1 MSSGSII
8 GLVIGVSVF
17 TLLIGLVLGF
27 CIAQKYFKK
36 QLEENPPITRDQVK
50 AMYRQMGRTPS
61 ESQINSIM
69 ETMKRQTKKNG

>member
-1 MSSGSII
+1 MSIGGII
-8 GLVIGVSVF
+8 GLVIGISVA
-17 TLLIGLVLGF
+17 TLLIGAVLGF
-27 CIAQKYFKK
+27 YISQKYFKK
-36 QLEENPPITRDQVK
+36 QLEDNPPITRDQIK